1 MNYMFR
7 FFVIALISLLGELLN
22 YLIPLPI
29 PASIYGF
36 VIMFVLLLFK
46 VVKVDF
52 VKPVSDFL
60 LNIMPL
66 TFFGPAVA
74 IMTMFSELKVMLLPI
89 LMAGTISTA
98 IVMIAT
104 GWVSQKMLD
113 KKDKKGDGENE

>member
-7 FFVIALISLLGELLN
+7 FFLIALISLLGELLN
-22 YLIPLPI
+22 FLIPLPI

-36 VIMFVLLLFK
+36 IIMFLLLLLK
-46 VVKVDF
+46 VIKVDY

-66 TFFGPAVA
+66 TFFGPAVG

-89 LMAGTISTA
+89 LLAGTISTG

-113 KKDKKGDGENE
+113 KKGKREENVNE

>member
-7 FFVIALISLLGELLN
+7 FFVIALISFVGEVLN

-29 PASIYGF
+29 PGSIYGF
-36 VIMFVLLLFK
+36 VIMFVLLIFK
-46 VVKVDF
+46 VIKVSY

-74 IMTMFSELKVMLLPI
+74 IMTMFSELKAMLLPI
-89 LMAGTISTA
+89 LLAGTISTA
-98 IVMIAT
+98 IVMVVV
-104 GWVSQKMLD
+104 GWISQKMLD
-113 KKDKKGDGENE
+113 KKNKKEEI